1 MNTALLQLF
10 EKEPEKLTLA
20 EGKDLFEVGA
30 PADGRMYVMLSG
42 QAEILVGDLMVEL
55 AEPGAILGEMA
66 LIDPQP
72 RSATVHCV
80 APCTFAVI
88 DARRFQTLIQ
98 MTPAFALEVMRAVV
112 QRLRRTDKML

>member
-1 MNTALLQLF
+1 MNTAMLQLF
-10 EKEPEKLTLA
+10 EKEPEKLTFA
-20 EGKDLFEVGA
+20 AGKDLFETGDTA
-30 PADGRMYVMLSG
+30 NGRMYILLSG
-42 QAEILVGDLMVEL
+42 QAEVIVNDLMVEL

-66 LIDPQP
+66 LIDSYP

-88 DARRFQTLIQ
+88 DSRRFMSLIQ

-112 QRLRRTDKML
+112 QRLRRTDKLL